1 MTIKELLKI
10 INSCTDEER
19 YLALVKIKKDF
30 EILMNVLKKTDYF
43 DTDDLMN
50 GVNKDNGKQRN
61 NHQAYSKRN

>member
-1 MTIKELLKI
+1 MTSKELLKI

-19 YLALVKIKKDF
+19 ELALVKIKKDF

-50 GVNKDNGKQRN
+50 GVNKDNAK
-61 NHQAYSKRN
+61 